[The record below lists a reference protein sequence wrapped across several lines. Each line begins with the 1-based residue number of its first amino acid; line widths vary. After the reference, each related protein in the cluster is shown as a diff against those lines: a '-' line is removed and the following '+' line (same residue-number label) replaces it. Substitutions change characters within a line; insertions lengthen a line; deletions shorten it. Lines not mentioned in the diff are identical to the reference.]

1 MSVAEFEYDAGKTRD
16 WVHAHWRQC
25 LLLARA
31 GAGGGALAMM
41 EGFEE
46 EIDAL
51 AGRMSAEDATLF
63 RAAVAEEQTALAQL
77 HAKDHAALYA
87 RLGLTEQ
94 QLGDIDRQ
102 RRARRGLE
110 GQSGCAVLLV
120 AIGLAGALAA
130 LA

>member
-1 MSVAEFEYDAGKTRD
+1 MAEFEYDAGKTRD

-41 EGFEE
+41 EGFAE
-46 EIDAL
+46 EIDGL
-51 AGRMSAEDATLF
+51 AGRMTQEDAVLF
-63 RAAVAEEQTALAQL
+63 RAAVAEEQATLAEL
-77 HAKDHAALYA
+77 HAKDNAALYA

-94 QLGDIDRQ
+94 QLADIDRQ

-110 GQSGCAVLLV
+110 GQSGCAVLIV
-120 AIGLAGALAA
+120 AIGIGGLIAA
-130 LA
+130 VI

>member
-1 MSVAEFEYDAGKTRD
+1 MAEFEYDAGKTRD
-16 WVHAHWRQC
+16 WVQAHWRQC

-31 GAGGGALAMM
+31 GAGGGALGVMQ
-41 EGFEE
+41 GFEG

-51 AGRMSAEDATLF
+51 AGRMTPEDAVLF
-63 RAAVAEEQTALAQL
+63 RATVAEEQATLAAL
-77 HAKDHAALYA
+77 HANDHTALYA

-94 QLGDIDRQ
+94 QLADVDRQ

-110 GQSGCAVLLV
+110 GQSGCMVLLM